1 MQADHAV
8 FDCDS
13 MDERL
18 LVIEKVGVGDP
29 ELVSNPVVK
38 CQVERDSHI
47 GQALVPPIL
56 LEIHSQCVVL
66 WIEKENTIKGGY
78 SLLLHVIQAITS
90 GFLSQK
96 TADIKKQHEQLLKE
110 CGPTG
115 SHTHSSQIL
124 SSAFALSFA
133 VQ

>member
-1 MQADHAV
+1 MLTCSTVKSPTVSLRRRPDKQNTPESIEDSPIWMQADHAV

-66 WIEKENTIKGGY
+66 RIERE
-78 SLLLHVIQAITS
+78 
-90 GFLSQK
+90 K
-96 TADIKKQHEQLLKE
+96 TQ
-110 CGPTG
+110 
-115 SHTHSSQIL
+115 
-124 SSAFALSFA
+124 
-133 VQ
+133 